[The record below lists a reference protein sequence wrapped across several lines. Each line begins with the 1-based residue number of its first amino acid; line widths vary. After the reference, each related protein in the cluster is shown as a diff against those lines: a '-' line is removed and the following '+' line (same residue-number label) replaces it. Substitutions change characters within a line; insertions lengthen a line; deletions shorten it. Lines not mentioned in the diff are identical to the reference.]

1 MADAIAIIDEPSWS
15 AERRAF
21 IRKHFCADAPDHIA
35 EPFIALCERRGLA
48 PEEKQI
54 YLVKRGKDWITQ
66 TGIDGYRALA
76 DRTGAY
82 AGSDKPRFHYD
93 PDNLTTPDLAEVTVW
108 KIVQGQRCAF
118 TGEASWEEYC
128 PEAGQDFMWRKMPRT
143 MLAKCS
149 EALALRKAFPAQLSG
164 IYVQEEL
171 DQAEPRA
178 RSTITVIAE
187 GASVGED
194 APDPKAPPSGHEPAW
209 IEANKYLHFIGGT
222 RGLDDP
228 DDAEALHRAV
238 HNIAY
243 FHEPPTEA
251 SRGMT
256 RAQLAQLGMAGIS
269 LSDFSPEQLSNLAQK
284 IEAAD
289 PGQLLFWSTDWFAE
303 INDATRQMLTDIG
316 AGFAEF
322 GVTKDT
328 HPAFA
333 EAWAQRNEELK
344 RQEAGRYAA

>member
-1 MADAIAIIDEPSWS
+1 MTDALVVVEESSFS

-93 PDNLTTPDLAEVTVW
+93 PDNLVTPDLAEVTVW
-108 KIVQGQRCAF
+108 KLVQGQRCGF
-118 TGEASWEEYC
+118 TGEASWDEYC
-128 PEAGQDFMWRKMPRT
+128 PEQGQDFMWRKMPRT
-143 MLAKCS
+143 MLAKCA

-171 DQAEPRA
+171 DQAERRPV
-178 RSTITVIAE
+178 TIIAE
-187 GASVGED
+187 ED
-194 APDPKAPPSGHEPAW
+194 APDPKASPSGHEPAW
-209 IEANKYLHFIGGT
+209 IEANKYLHFVGGT
-222 RGLDDP
+222 KGLDDA
-228 DDAEALHRAV
+228 DDAAALHRTL

-243 FHEPPTEA
+243 FHYPPTPEG
-251 SRGMT
+251 RGMT
-256 RAQLAQLGMAGIS
+256 VRQLCTLGMAGMS
-269 LSDFSPEQLSNLAQK
+269 LSDLKPAQLTELTAT
-284 IEAAD
+284 IETAT

-303 INDATRQMLTDIG
+303 IRDATRQMLTDIG

-322 GVTKDT
+322 KVTKDS

-333 EAWAQRNEELK
+333 EAWAQRNEQLK
-344 RQEAGRYAA
+344 RKEASKYAA